1 MARPS
6 QLGLLGNPE
15 NRRVHEFSCAALQLG
30 LQLPRVV
37 SYRELLEG
45 AGWDALEELDSL
57 RIDSP
62 GENEEVARALIALG
76 EGPDR
81 ADLEF
86 GEVAYLREYYRG
98 YQSLLQ
104 RIARGGV
111 RCLSHPDEIAVMFDK
126 WACHQRFAQAG
137 LSRPP
142 AFLAPSTFDDLRKTM
157 AAGGRLFLKPL
168 HGSSASG
175 VCALRWSRD
184 RMQLMAPLRL
194 VKSKLFNDLR
204 VGRFERADEIEAILN
219 LLLPQGMIAE
229 QWIPKLSLPGGVVDL
244 RILVLGGEAR
254 HVVVRQSRQPMT
266 NLHLG
271 NRRGDLSEL
280 RGFLGED
287 RWGAALTLAEQA
299 ALCFPRS
306 LSVGVDIL
314 LDYRGRALI
323 GEVNAFGD
331 LLPGLTDRGETTY
344 VAILKAWHQRLSVH
358 TGV

>member
-1 MARPS
+1 ME
-6 QLGLLGNPE
+6 LGLEP
-15 NRRVHEFSCAALQLG
+15 
-30 LQLPRVV
+30 PRVV

-45 AGWDALEELDSL
+45 AGWEALGELDTL
-57 RIDSP
+57 RIESP
-62 GENEEVARALIALG
+62 GENEDVALALIALG
-76 EGPDR
+76 GGPER

-86 GEVAYLREYYRG
+86 GEVAYLGEYHRG

-104 RIARGGV
+104 RIARSGV

-142 AFLAPSTFDDLRKTM
+142 AFLAPPTFDELRETM
-157 AAGGRLFLKPL
+157 GAAGRVFLKPL

-184 RMQLMAPLRL
+184 RMQMMAPLRL
-194 VKSKLFNDLR
+194 VGSKLFNDLR
-204 VGRFERADEIEAILN
+204 VGRFERPEQIEPILN

-229 QWIPKLSLPGGVVDL
+229 QWIPKLSLPDGVVDL
-244 RILVLGGEAR
+244 RVLVIGGEAR

-271 NRRGDLSEL
+271 NRRGNLSEL
-280 RGFLGED
+280 RAFLGED
-287 RWGAALTLAEQA
+287 RWRAALTLAEQA
-299 ALCFPRS
+299 ALCFPRC

-314 LDYRGRALI
+314 LDGRGRALI

-344 VAILKAWHQRLSVH
+344 AAILKAWQQRLSVP
-358 TGV
+358 TDV